1 MTALAEL
8 DLPFLELEKPEFG
21 EDPMRHFAEARARH
35 PWLAASNYGYVVHEF
50 TAIRELFPQD
60 DKLHPPYAAV
70 VEMFGTKGTP
80 WGRFTSEQM
89 ISLPAEEHKLLRHT
103 FAAKFTP
110 RFANQ
115 LRPAMRETIERLLDE
130 QAGTGKL
137 DFAEFAS
144 WYPISNMFDLV
155 GADRARIAGVRDDL
169 ETLGLAFSLN
179 KDLIPALQTAIVQI
193 DNLVAETIAERR
205 ADPHGKDKH
214 DLLTLLVD
222 TADQG
227 RINARQL
234 TDLIMFFFIAGY
246 DTTKNV
252 LTYTMYE
259 LLKYPEIYARCAEDL
274 DYCADVVEEALR
286 IFSNGSIAR
295 VTSEELTFRGVTFP
309 ADTMLYFSVNISG
322 RDPHAFTDAE
332 RFDPAREIDRDHRHA
347 AFGLGKHMCLG
358 QYIARVQLQEAIHEI
373 ARRMQAPRLDGA
385 VSWRPYPGSWGLKSL
400 PIAFTPAAG

>member
-1 MTALAEL
+1 MPQLAEL
-8 DLPFLELEKPEFG
+8 DLPHLAMESPGFG
-21 EDPMRHFAEARARH
+21 EDPLRHFAEARKRH
-35 PWLAASNYGYVVHEF
+35 PWLATSNYGYVVHEF

-103 FAAKFTP
+103 FATKFTP

-115 LRPAMRETIERLLDE
+115 LRPRMRETINRLLD
-130 QAGTGKL
+130 QTAPAGHC
-137 DFAEFAS
+137 DFADFAS
-144 WYPISNMFDLV
+144 WYPIGNMFDLV
-155 GADRARIAGVRDDL
+155 GADPARIADIREDL
-169 ETLGLAFSLN
+169 ETLGLAFSLD
-179 KDLIPALQTAIVQI
+179 KALIPALQKAIVRI
-193 DNLVAETIAERR
+193 DDLVTETIAERR
-205 ADPHGKDKH
+205 ADPHGRDKE

-222 TADQG
+222 TADKG

-234 TDLIMFFFIAGY
+234 IDLIMFFFIAGY

-259 LLKYPEIYARCAEDL
+259 LLKYPEIYRRCAEDL

-286 IFSNGSIAR
+286 VFNPGSVAR
-295 VTSEELTFRGVTFP
+295 VTTGELTFRDVTFP
-309 ADTMLYFSVNISG
+309 PETMLYFTFNISG
-322 RDPHAFTDAE
+322 RDPDAFENAE
-332 RFDPAREIDRDHRHA
+332 TFNPARVIDRDHRHV

-358 QYIARVQLQEAIHEI
+358 QYIARAQLQEAIHQI
-373 ARRMQAPRLDGA
+373 ARRMREPRLDGE
-385 VSWRPYPGSWGLKSL
+385 VTWRPYPGSWGLKSL
-400 PIAFTPAAG
+400 PISFTPGEA

>member
-8 DLPFLELEKPEFG
+8 DLPFLEMERPEFG
-21 EDPMRHFAEARARH
+21 VDPLKHFAEARAKH

-50 TAIRELFPQD
+50 TAIRDLFPQD

-89 ISLPAEEHKLLRHT
+89 ISLPPEEHKLLRHT

-115 LRPAMRETIERLLDE
+115 LRPAMRATIERLLDE
-130 QAGTGKL
+130 HAGTGRM

-155 GADRARIAGVRDDL
+155 GADRARIAGIRDDL
-169 ETLGLAFSLN
+169 ETLGLAFSLD
-179 KDLIPALQTAIVQI
+179 KALIPALQTAIVQI
-193 DNLVAETIAERR
+193 DALVAETIEERR
-205 ADPHGKDKH
+205 ADPNGSEKQ

-259 LLKYPEIYARCAEDL
+259 LLKYPEIYARCAEDHA
-274 DYCADVVEEALR
+274 YCADVVEEALR
-286 IFSNGSIAR
+286 VFNPGSVAR
-295 VTSEELTFRGVTFP
+295 VTSEEVTYRDVTFP
-309 ADTMLYFSVNISG
+309 PDTMLYFTFNISG
-322 RDPHAFTDAE
+322 RDPDAFVDAE
-332 RFDPAREIDRDHRHA
+332 RFDPDREIDRDHRHV

-358 QYIARVQLQEAIHEI
+358 QYIARAQLQEAIHAI
-373 ARRMQAPRLDGA
+373 ARRMKQPRLDGEI
-385 VSWRPYPGSWGLKSL
+385 VWRPYPGSWGLKTL
-400 PIAFTPAAG
+400 PFAFEPVAG